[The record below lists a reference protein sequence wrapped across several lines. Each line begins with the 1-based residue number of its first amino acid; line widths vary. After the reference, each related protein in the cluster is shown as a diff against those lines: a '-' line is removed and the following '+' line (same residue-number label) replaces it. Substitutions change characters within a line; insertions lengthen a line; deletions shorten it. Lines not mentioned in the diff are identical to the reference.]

1 MIRGLSPYFSRV
13 RLSTLLTKKEEQQV
27 RAQGKYGKWD
37 GKSTPPSLHKFYRT
51 RGDVFKE
58 TGRCREFMRRF
69 PVWTDND
76 CKVILSVVSQIEGDR
91 EPDGFNKHKLPNLPR
106 MGSMEIPYPFAKRT
120 CPDDIDM
127 NFIYYEFLAR
137 LHTMVTLCNK
147 RHTTSE
153 SPATHFIEYIIQYFE
168 TGGKCH
174 LFDCTF
180 TPYTAHPFNYSFGR
194 GIEYLDGSGR
204 LIKPGAPM
212 RTGCTT
218 LLPNDI
224 FKDYDR
230 ALRTVVVESWKA
242 NVLRLDWPVCKPLVE
257 ILEAAILGLADR
269 TEYYDTISSL
279 EEYFDIPLPKFY
291 KRRWLWN
298 ASIRG
303 RNARKT
309 EEIEGDVSAA
319 GDAEVD
325 ANDDP
330 EIDAYM
336 SLEKELIALQEDSNL
351 QGDDQQGV
359 LDTEEKIAA
368 WEARGAIYLKAT
380 EDQSGCSRWLN
391 QATISMRQ
399 MVSAAAQ
406 PTIVQVKSP
415 GVKPEPLNIP
425 SSLYEQE
432 ETSGYDL
439 IKRFSKVE
447 ADLFGGKWVLA
458 RGRVDVVRAYGELC
472 VAREKNDTVAFVIA
486 LSAIEAAAENF
497 VHDAQPS
504 GSGMAGV

>member
-13 RLSTLLTKKEEQQV
+13 RLSILLTKKEEQQV

-69 PVWTDND
+69 SVWTDND
-76 CKVILSVVSQIEGDR
+76 WKVILSVVSQIEGDR

-137 LHTMVTLCNK
+137 LHTMVALCNK

-194 GIEYLDGSGR
+194 GIEYLDGSG
-204 LIKPGAPM
+204 

-291 KRRWLWN
+291 KQRWLWN

-330 EIDAYM
+330 EINAYM
-336 SLEKELIALQEDSNL
+336 SLERELIALQEDSNL

-368 WEARGAIYLKAT
+368 WEARGAIYLKAD

-391 QATISMRQ
+391 EATISMRQ

-406 PTIVQVKSP
+406 PTIVQAKSP
-415 GVKPEPLNIP
+415 DVQPEPLNIP
-425 SSLYEQE
+425 SSLHEQE

-439 IKRFSKVE
+439 TKKFGKVE

-458 RGRVDVVRAYGELC
+458 LGRVHVVRAYGELC
-472 VAREKNDTVAFVIA
+472 VAKEKNDTVAFVTA

-504 GSGMAGV
+504 GSGMAGA

>member
-1 MIRGLSPYFSRV
+1 MPPRATRATTRSAASAATLAGKAKASAKKKAVDHEDNEFLSNIYKSSGEDSAKDEAEELDDDSDFASEQV
-13 RLSTLLTKKEEQQV
+13 KVKGKGKATKKPGTKRRFALGESKAPKKRRVATVATLIREGASAELSQPADIDGLAGLGLGDVAVEIGEASTPILNRFIQFV
-27 RAQGKYGKWD
+27 RD
-37 GKSTPPSLHKFYRT
+37 NDIKSTT
-51 RGDVFKE
+51 
-58 TGRCREFMRRF
+58 
-69 PVWTDND
+69 
-76 CKVILSVVSQIEGDR
+76 
-91 EPDGFNKHKLPNLPR
+91 
-106 MGSMEIPYPFAKRT
+106 A
-120 CPDDIDM
+120 
-127 NFIYYEFLAR
+127 
-137 LHTMVTLCNK
+137 
-147 RHTTSE
+147 SE
-153 SPATHFIEYIIQYFE
+153 
-168 TGGKCH
+168 C
-174 LFDCTF
+174 
-180 TPYTAHPFNYSFGR
+180 
-194 GIEYLDGSGR
+194 
-204 LIKPGAPM
+204 
-212 RTGCTT
+212 
-218 LLPNDI
+218 
-224 FKDYDR
+224 
-230 ALRTVVVESWKA
+230 
-242 NVLRLDWPVCKPLVE
+242 
-257 ILEAAILGLADR
+257 
-269 TEYYDTISSL
+269 SL
-279 EEYFDIPLPKFY
+279 EEYFDIPLPRFY
-291 KRRWLWN
+291 KQRWLWN

-309 EEIEGDVSAA
+309 EEIEGDVSAT

-336 SLEKELIALQEDSNL
+336 SLEKELIALQEDSTL